1 MADRSRKHKKLNLD
15 VVQIRINWRNN
26 ERKEGVYTF
35 DDMDELMA
43 LTKKQGLKVI
53 IKFLLECAPQYF
65 FEKYSGTRI
74 GPKGEMIRGGSHGA
88 LYTGGWIPCFT
99 NPEAKKA
106 AIRFVEKATERYKDY
121 DNIIL

>member
-35 DDMDELMA
+35 DDVDELMA

-53 IKFLLECAPQYF
+53 IKFLLE
-65 FEKYSGTRI
+65 R
-74 GPKGEMIRGGSHGA
+74 
-88 LYTGGWIPCFT
+88 
-99 NPEAKKA
+99 A
-106 AIRFVEKATERYKDY
+106 AI
-121 DNIIL
+121 LL